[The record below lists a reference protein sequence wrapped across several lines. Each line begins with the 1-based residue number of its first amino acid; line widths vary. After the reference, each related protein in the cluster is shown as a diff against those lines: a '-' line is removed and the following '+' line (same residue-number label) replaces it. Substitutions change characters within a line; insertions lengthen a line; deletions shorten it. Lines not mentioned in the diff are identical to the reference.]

1 MSRRIET
8 SADGNGLG
16 QIRERILEWA
26 VIIAY
31 FAVMFLYLT
40 VCCLWLA
47 LLAKDTF

>member
-1 MSRRIET
+1 MLRTVET
-8 SADGNGLG
+8 RADGNGLG
-16 QIRERILEWA
+16 QIRARVLEWL